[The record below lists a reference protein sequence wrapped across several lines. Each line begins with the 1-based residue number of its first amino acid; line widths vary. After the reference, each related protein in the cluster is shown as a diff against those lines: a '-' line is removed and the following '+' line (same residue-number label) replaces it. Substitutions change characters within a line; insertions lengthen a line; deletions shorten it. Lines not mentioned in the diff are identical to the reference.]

1 MIIKSKEINI
11 LRHNNNIKEAL
22 EKLKD
27 SKFSIIPVVDE
38 FDKYFGVFDRK
49 SISKVIYEKIPI
61 ENEIKDV
68 VNKDFATILLDNI
81 SDIEYF
87 QSNNEP
93 YLVVI
98 NSDGGVEGLLRLFEN
113 NDFFNLLNDSFFNK
127 LLDSISDGIL
137 ICDKD
142 FVVRKINK
150 AYTDLTGVSSD
161 EIEGIEVSKVRKG
174 AQIPTAVSSGKVM
187 KNIYRKVGNTEY
199 FVDLYPIKIKN
210 EILGG
215 IVLAKDMTEVQNLTK
230 KISDLENKFY
240 KLKASINAHHRA
252 DKSFEH
258 IITVND
264 KMKECIDIAKKVASN
279 DSNIIIRG
287 ESGTGKEVFAQAI
300 HNYSYRRDNPFVAI
314 NSAAIEP
321 NLVLSELFGYEDG
334 AFTGAIKGG
343 KMGVFEI
350 ANKGTLFLDEIGDLD
365 FEIQSKLLRV
375 LENSEITRVGGHN
388 NIKVDVRIISATH
401 VNLEESVENK
411 RFRADLYFRLNVI
424 PITLPPLRERKE
436 DIPYLVDYL
445 LKNIE
450 KKFRKNISID
460 NRVID
465 AFLKY
470 NWPGN
475 IRELQNILTFAA
487 NMVDDN
493 TINMHH
499 IPLRIIENVG
509 SSNSLKDFGRSIS
522 NIEDVDNLNNAKVS
536 SEKNEIVKALDK
548 YGRNLQGKRKAAELL
563 KISLST
569 LYNKINQYDLK

>member
-1 MIIKSKEINI
+1 MIIKSKEITV
-11 LRHNNNIKEAL
+11 LKYSNNIKEAL
-22 EKLKD
+22 DKLKN

-38 FDKYFGVFDRK
+38 FNKYFGVFDRE
-49 SISKVIYEKIPI
+49 SITKVLYEKIPI
-61 ENEIKDV
+61 ESEIKDV
-68 VNKDFATILLDNI
+68 VNKDFPTILSDNI

-87 QSNNEP
+87 QSNKEP

-98 NSDGGVEGLLRLFEN
+98 DSGGGVKGLLRLFED
-113 NDFFNLLNDSFFNK
+113 NDFFNLLNDSFFNR

-161 EIEGIEVSKVRKG
+161 EIEGLEVSKVRKG

-199 FVDLYPIKIKN
+199 FVDLYPIKINN
-210 EILGG
+210 EVLGG

-252 DKSFEH
+252 DKSFEQ
-258 IITVND
+258 IITIND
-264 KMKECIDIAKKVASN
+264 KMKECIEIAKKVASN

-365 FEIQSKLLRV
+365 FELQSKLLRV
-375 LENSEITRVGGHN
+375 LENSEITRVGGHK
-388 NIKVDVRIISATH
+388 NIKIDVRIISATH

-411 RFRADLYFRLNVI
+411 KFRADLYFRLNVI

-450 KKFRKNISID
+450 KKFQKNINID

-487 NMVDDN
+487 NMVDDHI
-493 TINMHH
+493 INMDH
-499 IPLRIIENVG
+499 IPLRIIQNVENINNVKEVN
-509 SSNSLKDFGRSIS
+509 NSRS
-522 NIEDVDNLNNAKVS
+522 NITDIGNLNNAKAF
-536 SEKNEIVKALDK
+536 SERNEIIKALDK
-548 YGRNLQGKRKAAELL
+548 YGKSLQGKRKAAASLQ
-563 KISLST
+563 ISLST
-569 LYNKINQYDLK
+569 LYNKINQYNLK